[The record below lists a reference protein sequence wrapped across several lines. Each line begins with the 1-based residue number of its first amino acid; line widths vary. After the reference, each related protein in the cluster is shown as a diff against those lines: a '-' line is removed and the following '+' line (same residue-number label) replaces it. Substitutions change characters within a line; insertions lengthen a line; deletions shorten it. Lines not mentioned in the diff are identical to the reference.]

1 MFDLSYE
8 EEWLLHSQI
17 ANGIVYISLPIF
29 ITLYWIIPSPWGKT
43 LAASDQKPAWWL
55 GPLLP
60 ARISWFV
67 FESPNL
73 VWSYICWQ
81 QRRADLSVANVLLL
95 VLFVLHYLR
104 RAILYP
110 ATMSP
115 ETKPMPLA
123 VVVSAF
129 CFCACNG

>member
-8 EEWLLHSQI
+8 EERLLHGQI
-17 ANGIVYISLPIF
+17 AEGMVYISLPIF
-29 ITLYWIIPSPWGKT
+29 VTLYWIIPSPWGKT
-43 LAASDQKPAWWL
+43 HQTQWWL

-60 ARISWFV
+60 ARISWFF

-73 VWSYICWQ
+73 VWSYICWR

-115 ETKPMPLA
+115 ETKPMPAA
-123 VVVSAF
+123 VVVSACCYCTF
-129 CFCACNG
+129 NG

>member
-8 EEWLLHSQI
+8 EERILHEQI
-17 ANGIVYISLPIF
+17 PNGMVYISLPIF
-29 ITLYWIIPSPWGKT
+29 VIPSLWGKT
-43 LAASDQKPAWWL
+43 LATDQKQWWL

-81 QRRADLSVANVLLL
+81 QRRADLSAANVLLL

-110 ATMSP
+110 VTMSP
-115 ETKPMPLA
+115 QTKPMPAA
-123 VVVSAF
+123 VVLSAF
-129 CFCACNG
+129 CYCNFNG